1 MKSFLIIILSII
13 FPINLYSQNSD
24 TTQQKMSKIIS
35 FISQTQ
41 VSHLVTSSLSP
52 TYIVESSTN
61 PNGFT
66 NCDYSLIII
75 DNSLFSESI
84 LYHSVPVLLL
94 TTGEFSEFNH
104 FVVEYGGG
112 FIYKPFTPDEL
123 LTIVYKIINK

>member
-123 LTIVYKIINK
+123 LTIVDKIINR

>member
-1 MKSFLIIILSII
+1 
-13 FPINLYSQNSD
+13 
-24 TTQQKMSKIIS
+24 MSKIIS

-94 TTGEFSEFNH
+94 TTDETREFNQL
-104 FVVEYGGG
+104 VVEYDGA
-112 FIYKPFTPDEL
+112 FMYKPFTPDDL
-123 LTIVYKIINK
+123 VTLVGKVINR

>member
-35 FISQTQ
+35 FISQAQ
-41 VSHLVTSSLSP
+41 ISHLVTSTLS
-52 TYIVESSTN
+52 TYYTVEASTN

-75 DNSLFSESI
+75 DNSLFSEPI

-94 TTGEFSEFNH
+94 TTDETREFNQL
-104 FVVEYGGG
+104 VVEYDGA
-112 FIYKPFTPDEL
+112 FMYKPFTPDDL
-123 LTIVYKIINK
+123 VTLVGKVINR